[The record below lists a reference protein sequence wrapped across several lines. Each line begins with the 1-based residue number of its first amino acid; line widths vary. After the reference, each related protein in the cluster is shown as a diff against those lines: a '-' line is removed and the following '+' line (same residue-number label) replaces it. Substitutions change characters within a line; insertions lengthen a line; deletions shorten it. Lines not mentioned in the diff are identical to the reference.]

1 MQINDYKIQ
10 KYTKIINSNASIYP
24 KIFTYKDR
32 GLLYLKKNLFTK
44 AIDDFTRNIELSKVV
59 NKKKRVN
66 LFTNRELGVAYFYR
80 GYAYAKTNYLK
91 LAIEDFDKAAKLYP
105 LSFNRNMINKLE
117 GEIKDIL
124 KTKLSLLK
132 LFFLE

>member
-1 MQINDYKIQ
+1 MKINDYKIQ
-10 KYTKIINSNASIYP
+10 KYTKYINSNLAIYQ
-24 KIFTYKDR
+24 KIFFYKDR
-32 GLLYLKKNLFTK
+32 GILYLEKNLFTK
-44 AIDDFTRNIELSKVV
+44 AIDDFTQNIELSKVV
-59 NKKKRVN
+59 NKNKRVN

-80 GYAYAKTNYLK
+80 GYAYAKTNNLK
-91 LAIEDFDKAAKLYP
+91 LAIEDFDKAAKLNP
-105 LSFNRNMINKLE
+105 LSFNRNMINKLD

>member
-10 KYTKIINSNASIYP
+10 KYTKYINRNLSIYQ
-24 KIFTYKDR
+24 KIFLYKDR
-32 GLLYLKKNLFTK
+32 GLLYLEKNLFTK
-44 AIDDFTRNIELSKVV
+44 AIDDFTQNIELSKAV
-59 NKKKRVN
+59 NKKKGRK

-80 GYAYAKTNYLK
+80 GYAYAKTNSLK

>member
-10 KYTKIINSNASIYP
+10 KYTKIINSNASIYQ
-24 KIFTYKDR
+24 KIFIYKDR
-32 GLLYLKKNLFTK
+32 GILYLKKNLFTK
-44 AIDDFTRNIELSKVV
+44 AIDDFTQNIELSKAV

-91 LAIEDFDKAAKLYP
+91 LAIEDFDEAAKLNP

>member
-1 MQINDYKIQ
+1 MPTIDYKIQ
-10 KYTKIINSNASIYP
+10 KYTKIINSNESIFE

-32 GLLYLKKNLFTK
+32 GILYLKKNLFTK
-44 AIDDFTRNIELSKVV
+44 AIDDFTQNIELSKAV
-59 NKKKRVN
+59 NKKRRIN

-91 LAIEDFDKAAKLYP
+91 LAIEDFDKAAKLNP
-105 LSFNRNMINKLE
+105 LSFNKNMIKKLE